1 MAGTAT
7 SAVSTM
13 IAMPRR
19 RSDGITRRTDRGKL
33 RARAREPQASNFA
46 AGRFRTLPETR
57 RDAVQGALIS
67 GQSRH
72 PVLAPAGGPAGSGRG
87 PSRAGARRP
96 YEGARPRHRLERA
109 RLREAEFTRARA
121 YREGG
126 LA

>member
-72 PVLAPAGGPAGSGRG
+72 PVLALQLADLQAQGGDRHVQALGGL
-87 PSRAGARRP
+87 

-121 YREGG
+121 YREG
-126 LA
+126 